1 MMNECKD
8 KYVYSKYLVVVLL
21 YKTLQ
26 MKYRFSAKKSFT
38 HIFVFEQGVEDGL
51 GDMANKTYTQ
61 KVAV

>member
-1 MMNECKD
+1 M
-8 KYVYSKYLVVVLL
+8 LL

>member
-1 MMNECKD
+1 M
-8 KYVYSKYLVVVLL
+8 LL

-51 GDMANKTYTQ
+51 GDMANKTRDKTYTQ